1 MKLISIRLPILLVLA
16 TVGVARADII
26 GLTGQQ
32 TSSVDN
38 GPFVSNSFNYAT
50 NPSNTFNLGPGAAGS
65 TISVIN
71 ASTRNATSASL
82 TWQIT
87 QSRTAPSSSSTISE
101 SRAFITSD
109 TNLNYVL
116 GVNWNG
122 LNVTNGLAAL
132 TIRFTNDSNT
142 LLAPEINA
150 NRIGNRIEGSLQPF
164 YTGTLTGGQRIN
176 VSINAVL
183 FAVAESPG
191 AASTLGNFS
200 LTVVTVPEP
209 SALSL
214 VLMSCSVL
222 FVRRRRYNLSSLSR

>member
-1 MKLISIRLPILLVLA
+1 MKLMSIRLPILLVLA

-26 GLTGQQ
+26 GLTGLQI
-32 TSSVDN
+32 SSVDN

-50 NPSNTFNLGPGAAGS
+50 NPSNVFNLGPGAAGS
-65 TISVIN
+65 TISVTN
-71 ASTRNATSASL
+71 GATLSETSASL
-82 TWQIT
+82 TWQVT
-87 QSRTAPSSSSTISE
+87 QSRTAAPSSSTISQ
-101 SRAFITSD
+101 STAFITTESD
-109 TNLNYVL
+109 LNFVL
-116 GVNWNG
+116 GVSWNG

-132 TIRFTNDSNT
+132 TIRFTDDSDN
-142 LLAPEINA
+142 LLAPEITA
-150 NRIGNRIEGSLQPF
+150 NRIANIVEGNLQPF

-200 LTVVTVPEP
+200 LTVVAVPEP

-222 FVRRRRYNLSSLSR
+222 FVRRRRYNLSSLTR

>member
-1 MKLISIRLPILLVLA
+1 MNLISIRLPILLVLA

-26 GLTGQQ
+26 GLTGLQI
-32 TSSVDN
+32 SSVDN
-38 GPFVSNSFNYAT
+38 GPFIT
-50 NPSNTFNLGPGAAGS
+50 NTFDYTTSPSNTFNLGPGAAGS

-71 ASTRNATSASL
+71 GATLSETLASL
-82 TWQIT
+82 TWQVT
-87 QSRTAPSSSSTISE
+87 QSRTAAPSSSTISQ
-101 SRAFITSD
+101 STAFITADSD
-109 TNLNYVL
+109 LNFVL
-116 GVNWNG
+116 GVSWNG

-132 TIRFTNDSNT
+132 TIRFTNDSDT
-142 LLAPEINA
+142 LLAPEITA
-150 NRIGNRIEGSLQPF
+150 NRIANITEGNLQSF

-200 LTVVTVPEP
+200 LTLVAVPEP